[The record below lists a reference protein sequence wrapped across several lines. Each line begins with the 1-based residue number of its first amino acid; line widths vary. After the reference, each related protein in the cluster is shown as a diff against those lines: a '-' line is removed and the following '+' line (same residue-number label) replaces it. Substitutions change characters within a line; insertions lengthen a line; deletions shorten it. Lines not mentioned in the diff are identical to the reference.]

1 MRYTEVKEM
10 KRFTRY
16 DEGFTGLEAAIVLIA
31 FVVVAAVFSYV
42 VLGAG
47 FFTTQKSQE
56 TVHTAVGQASTSLE
70 LVGNVYGAGSG
81 TSALKYIQIT
91 VATTA
96 GGGSLDLSKL
106 TVTYRDDAAFDEIAY
121 DATNS
126 KLDGTEATVAPTV
139 GNWIVSQVLNGKGST
154 QTALLEPGTQFTLQ
168 LHPPTGANTNVNQ
181 KFTIEL
187 KPAIGAV
194 LPISR
199 TVPAAIE
206 SVNQLY

>member
-1 MRYTEVKEM
+1 M
-10 KRFTRY
+10 KRLTHY

-81 TSALKYIQIT
+81 SSALKYIQIT
-91 VATTA
+91 VACTA

-106 TVTYRDDAAFDEIAY
+106 TVTYRDNEVFNEIAY
-121 DATNS
+121 DVTNS
-126 KLDGTEATVAPTV
+126 QLDGTEATNSPTA
-139 GNWIVSQVLNGKGST
+139 GKWIVSQVLNGKGAT

-168 LHPPTGANTNVNQ
+168 LHPPSGANTNVNQ
-181 KFTIEL
+181 QFTIEL

-194 LPISR
+194 LPITR
-199 TVPAAIE
+199 TVPAAIQSNNE
-206 SVNQLY
+206 LY